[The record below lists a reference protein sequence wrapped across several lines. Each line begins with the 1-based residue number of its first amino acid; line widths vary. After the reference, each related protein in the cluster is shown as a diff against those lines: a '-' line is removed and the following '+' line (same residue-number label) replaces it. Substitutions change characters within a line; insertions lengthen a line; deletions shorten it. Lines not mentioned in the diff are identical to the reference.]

1 MSFPHYKIA
10 KTSGVW
16 WLVDPSGKKLFYP
29 SVQCVNPVQHSK
41 VKGGLAYDG
50 PSNHGGDLQAWIK
63 STEKRLKDWG
73 FKGLGAWNHSL
84 WHWRGVPFTDSLSV
98 WRKAKRD
105 GKMKPVFDSDFE
117 SRVNEIIEEST
128 QQFKR
133 IPTLV
138 GYFTDNEIHW
148 DLNEIRRYHGYGQ
161 GDPNNRAVIAFLK
174 TRHKTIARLN
184 QAWGCKVASF
194 EALARLKKLPVGS
207 DALRPDA
214 LAFLELMAR
223 AYFKATS
230 KALHKHDPGRLNLG
244 VRHAGLPPIEI
255 TRAQRGCTDVYSVN
269 LYIQEAKLDEAAL
282 WRHHQACGGQ
292 PLWVTEFSWH
302 APWDN
307 RSGDRNNI
315 GFSSRVAKQSSRGPG
330 YKAMVGQAASLPFV
344 IGTDWFQ
351 YADEPPQ
358 GRNDG
363 EDVNFGLV
371 DIKDVPYS
379 GLVAAV
385 RATNRRVDSLHAK
398 SGSWRPKFP
407 PAAKPLTLDVSRSGV
422 ELKGLRLRPSMD
434 SHPSVAPVKAW
445 LAWNEKGLSVDVAVL
460 DSERTVD
467 LRRPKDSIEW
477 FWQTDVVELLL
488 RPAKAM
494 PDFLDVQSY
503 KTWAVPNGKG
513 KGKAWLGG
521 WSQGK
526 RLVGQA
532 AGTRVIQSRLA
543 QGYAM
548 RFFVPAKVLQEKTLS
563 AGQSFRFNLLVD
575 DAEKVRETYWSAH
588 QGQLTTEK
596 PQTWGILRLVP

>member
-1 MSFPHYKIA
+1 VSFPHYKIA
-10 KTSGVW
+10 KKSGVW
-16 WLVDPSGKKLFYP
+16 WLVSPSGKKMFYP
-29 SVQCVNPVQHSK
+29 SVQCVNPVQHSM

-50 PSNHGGDLQAWIK
+50 PSSHGGDLQAWIK

-98 WRKAKRD
+98 WRIAKRD
-105 GKMKPVFDSDFE
+105 DKMKPVFDSDFE
-117 SRVNEIIEEST
+117 SRVDEVIKEAT
-128 QQFKR
+128 RQFKR

-174 TRHKTIARLN
+174 RRHKSIARLN
-184 QAWGCKVASF
+184 LAWGSKVASF
-194 EALARLKKLPVGS
+194 EALARLRKLPVSS

-214 LAFLELMAR
+214 LAFLELVAR
-223 AYFKATS
+223 TYFKATS
-230 KALHKHDPGRLNLG
+230 KALKRHDPGRLNLG
-244 VRHAGLPPIEI
+244 VRHAGLPPIEV

-307 RSGDRNNI
+307 RSGDRNMI
-315 GFSSRVAKQSSRGPG
+315 GFSSRVAKQASRGLG

-379 GLVAAV
+379 GLINAV

-398 SGSWRPKFP
+398 SGSWRPKFAAPASP
-407 PAAKPLTLDVSRSGV
+407 PVLEVPPSGV

-434 SHPSVAPVKAW
+434 PKPAVLPVKAW
-445 LAWNEKGLSVDVAVL
+445 LAWDKKGLTLDVAVI
-460 DSERTVD
+460 DSTRSVN
-467 LRRPKDSIEW
+467 LKALKSSIEW
-477 FWQTDVVELLL
+477 FWQTDMVELLL
-488 RPAKAM
+488 RPVQAM
-494 PDFLDVQSY
+494 PNFLDAQSF
-503 KTWAVPNGKG
+503 KAWAVPDGRG

-521 WSQGK
+521 WRQGK

-532 AGTRVIQSRLA
+532 AGTRVTQSKLA
-543 QGYAM
+543 GGYSLK
-548 RFFVPAKVLQEKTLS
+548 FFVPATAVQKTAFA
-563 AGQSFRFNLLVD
+563 AGQSLRFNLLVD

-596 PQTWGILRLVP
+596 PQTWGLLRLIP